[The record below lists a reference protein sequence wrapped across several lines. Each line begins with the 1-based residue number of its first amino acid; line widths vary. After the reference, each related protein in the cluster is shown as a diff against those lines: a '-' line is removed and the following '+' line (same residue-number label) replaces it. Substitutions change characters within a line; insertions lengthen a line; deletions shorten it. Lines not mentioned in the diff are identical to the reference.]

1 MKTKSEMQEP
11 IPGELR
17 NIPLLEMQEPIPG
30 ELRNIPLLDAEI
42 SILKCFRA
50 YRYTSSYYLR
60 KSLR

>member
-1 MKTKSEMQEP
+1 MKTKS
-11 IPGELR
+11 
-17 NIPLLEMQEPIPG
+17 EMQEPIPG

>member
-11 IPGELR
+11 IPE
-17 NIPLLEMQEPIPG
+17 

-42 SILKCFRA
+42 AILKCFRA
-50 YRYTSSYYLR
+50 YTYTDLTSSYYLR